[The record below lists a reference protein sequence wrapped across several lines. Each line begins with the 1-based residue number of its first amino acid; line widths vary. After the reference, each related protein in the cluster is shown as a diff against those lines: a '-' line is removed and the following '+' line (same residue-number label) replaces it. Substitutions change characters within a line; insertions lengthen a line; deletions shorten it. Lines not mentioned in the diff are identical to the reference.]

1 VSIDLRDAKVLV
13 TGGNGFLGRHLCKV
27 LNQEGADVRIPA
39 PGDSP
44 GAVDLTNRQHTETMF
59 RNCVRN
65 GGGLDYVF
73 HLAGHNGGIAFN
85 ETFPADIFFR
95 NTLMGLN
102 VLDACRRWEVKKVV
116 SVVAS
121 CAYPEERW
129 ADFITHSDGS
139 PMRHPDEGVMYE
151 RTFLDGPPHG
161 SVACHGYA
169 KRNLQLASSYYRQQ
183 YGLLAVCACPTTLYG
198 PGDSYDPKRTKVMG
212 GMVKRFC
219 DAVAKGEQ
227 EVTCWGSGQPLRE
240 FVYVEDCARLLV
252 ETMLRYDDSALPLN
266 LGTGQ
271 ELSVK
276 EVAES
281 VAAAADFTGIIRWDT
296 SKPDGQMRK
305 RLDTTRM
312 EAILP
317 PFDFTLLS
325 SGIRRTVEDYRSR
338 TPS

>member
-1 VSIDLRDAKVLV
+1 VSIDLRDARVLV
-13 TGGNGFLGRHLCKV
+13 TGGTGFLGKHLCRALDKV
-27 LNQEGADVRIPA
+27 GSMTQSVGSGL
-39 PGDSP
+39 
-44 GAVDLTNRQHTETMF
+44 DLTWGPCVNQVF
-59 RNCVRN
+59 RRARP
-65 GGGLDYVF
+65 DYVF
-73 HLAGHNGGIAFN
+73 HLAGWNGGISFN
-85 ETFPADIFFR
+85 ENFPSDIFFR

-102 VLDACRRWEVKKVV
+102 VLEACRTFGVKKVV

-121 CAYPEERW
+121 CAYGDDKDTKHLEMFNCRGTKESGILEEE
-129 ADFITHSDGS
+129 DFLSCR
-139 PMRHPDEGVMYE
+139 PNP
-151 RTFLDGPPHG
+151 

-183 YGLLAVCACPTTLYG
+183 YGLLAVCDCPTTLYG
-198 PGDSYDPKRTKVMG
+198 PGDSYDPNRTKVMG

-227 EVTCWGSGQPLRE
+227 EVTCWGSGRPLRE
-240 FVYVEDCARLLV
+240 FLYVEDAAKLLV
-252 ETMLRYDDSALPLN
+252 ETMLRYDDSDLPLN

-276 EVAES
+276 EVAET
-281 VAAAADFTGIIRWDT
+281 VAAAAGYAGSIRWDT

-317 PFDFTLLS
+317 TFTFTPLRV
-325 SGIRRTVEDYRSR
+325 GVDRAVEDYRNR
-338 TPS
+338 TSS